1 MMTKNQLYQTF
12 SANLKRLR
20 KHHNL
25 TQQKVADVLGVGMKA
40 YQAWEEKRGMAQV
53 LQLLAL
59 CELFFCD
66 LTDLLTKD
74 IKVGKK
80 LGKLDLKA

>member
-1 MMTKNQLYQTF
+1 MITKNQLYKTF

-25 TQQKVADVLGVGMKA
+25 TQQQVADVLGLSQDI
-40 YQAWEEKRGMAQV
+40 YSRWENKLSFPKIMA
-53 LQLLAL
+53 LLGL
-59 CELFFCD
+59 CELFLVN

-74 IKVGKK
+74 IKVGEK
-80 LGKLDLKA
+80 LGKLDFKV